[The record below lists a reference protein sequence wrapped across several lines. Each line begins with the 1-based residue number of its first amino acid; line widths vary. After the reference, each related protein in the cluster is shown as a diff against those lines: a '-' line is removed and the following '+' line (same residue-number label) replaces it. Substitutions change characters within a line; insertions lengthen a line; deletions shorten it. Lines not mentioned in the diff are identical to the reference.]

1 MLSYKR
7 TQAGPLTEGRTNK
20 REAAVLQFAKQLS
33 TVTYD
38 YSKDGGAVGTYLFGQ
53 SLPAGAIVTNV
64 WTDEET
70 TVAGATSI
78 TLKAGSTALTG
89 AVDFTGDAGI
99 QSRALAG
106 SAAGIKVTSLSELQ
120 IAIATNPATA
130 GKVTFYIE
138 WMVKPNTVGY

>member
-7 TQAGPLTEGRTNK
+7 TNAGPLAEGRTNK

-33 TVTYD
+33 ACTWSFSV
-38 YSKDGGAVGTYLFGQ
+38 DGGAVGTYLFGQ

-70 TVAGATSI
+70 AVTGATSI
-78 TLKAGSTALTG
+78 TLKAGSTSLTG
-89 AVDFTGDAGI
+89 ALDMTGDSGVKAR
-99 QSRALAG
+99 SLAVADAVKLT
-106 SAAGIKVTSLSELQ
+106 SASELN

-130 GKVTFYIE
+130 GKVTFYVE
-138 WMVKPNTVGY
+138 WMIKPGTIA

>member
-7 TQAGPLTEGRTNK
+7 TNAGPLAEGRTNK

-33 TVTYD
+33 ACTW
-38 YSKDGGAVGTYLFGQ
+38 SFAADGGAVGTYLFGQ

-70 TVAGATSI
+70 AVTGATSI
-78 TLKAGSTALTG
+78 TLKAGSTSLTG
-89 AVDFTGDAGI
+89 ALDMTGDSGVKAR
-99 QSRALAG
+99 SLAVADAVKLT
-106 SAAGIKVTSLSELQ
+106 SASELN

-130 GKVTFYIE
+130 GKVTFYVE
-138 WMVKPNTVGY
+138 WMIKPGTIA